1 MNKEKLN
8 IIWEKIKKDNDIKN
22 DINTIKRKTQ
32 ISQYIDEILKLD
44 INEILPDKDE
54 ELPLLY
60 EIKTTKSKKRRI
72 NKNNAFSRY
81 KL

>member
-60 EIKTTKSKKRRI
+60 EIKTTKSEKRQI
-72 NKNNAFSRY
+72 NKNNAFRY

>member
-8 IIWEKIKKDNDIKN
+8 IIWEKIKEDNDIKN

-60 EIKTTKSKKRRI
+60 EIKTNKSKKI
-72 NKNNAFSRY
+72 KTNKHKAFRY